1 MTEYKVRG
9 VVIREDPMGDK
20 DKRVVL
26 LTEEMGKITVLAKGA
41 MGPKSKYAS
50 ITQLFSLGSFV
61 LTKGKTFYYIKE
73 AALIES
79 FYGIRQ
85 DLWRLSYASLMVE
98 TAEVLSLEG
107 QENSALVHLLIRGLL
122 QISHA
127 EEGKEALPADVFIFR
142 SLTEGG
148 YYPELNRCRR
158 CGADLSV
165 LSEGESVVFDVA
177 SGGILCER
185 CLPVSTRS
193 RERIHSGA
201 LRALRYVADAEGT
214 KVYSFTVNE
223 DVLQEMNT
231 AVSDYLIEQTEH
243 RFRGLEFIDKLM
255 RDEG

>member
-1 MTEYKVRG
+1 MTEFKVRG

-41 MGPKSKYAS
+41 MGSKSKYAS

-85 DLWRLSYASLMVE
+85 DLMRLSYAALMVE

-107 QENSALVHLLIRGLL
+107 QENTSLVHLLIRGLL
-122 QISHA
+122 QIAHA

-148 YYPELNRCRR
+148 YYPELTRCLR
-158 CGADLSV
+158 CGTDLSV
-165 LSEGESVVFDVA
+165 LAEGESVVFDAA
-177 SGGILCER
+177 SGGVICER
-185 CLPVSTRS
+185 CLPISTRAG
-193 RERIHSGA
+193 ERMHSGA
-201 LRALRYVADAEGT
+201 LRALRYVADSIGT
-214 KVYSFTVNE
+214 KVYSFSVTE
-223 DVLQEMNT
+223 DVLKEMNT
-231 AVSDYLIEQTEH
+231 AVNDYLTEQTEH
-243 RFRGLEFIDKLM
+243 RFRGLEFIDKLT
-255 RDEG
+255 RNEG